1 MTAAGL
7 SRIGQISMNA
17 RDLERGVAFYRDA
30 LGLSFLFKAP
40 PQMAFFDCGGVRLL
54 LGVPEDK
61 QFDHPGSIL
70 YFAVDDIK
78 QQHQTLLSRGV
89 KFRAEPHIAAKL
101 PDREVWLAFFEDT
114 EGNTLAL
121 ISEPRTGS

>member
-17 RDLERGVAFYRDA
+17 RDLDRGVAFYRDA
-30 LGLSFLFKAP
+30 LGLTFLFKAP

-78 QQHQTLLSRGV
+78 QQHQTLTSRGV
-89 KFRAEPHIAAKL
+89 KFRGEPHMAAKL

-121 ISEPRTGS
+121 ISEPKVRS